1 MSHGSYAMFVLD
13 GGFFR
18 MVPIEKWY
26 KFTERNKFQ
35 ALDIEAAE
43 KALKANAKVPRWIMK
58 LTKQEEKEQAKL
70 EREQNMK
77 NMSKLKGIR
86 GDRLGHLAKSET
98 AEADELD
105 FEDDRFADDEEAP
118 MVEGDEQE
126 NKEIEV
132 FFSFPVTVITVSGAR
147 S

>member
-1 MSHGSYAMFVLD
+1 IAPYGGAAKPRTNNFKKKTQQVFHGNEADRRLKFEEHYPWFIEDFDNKNTWQGQLESNMSHGSYAMFVLD

-77 NMSKLKGIR
+77 NMSKLK
-86 GDRLGHLAKSET
+86 
-98 AEADELD
+98 
-105 FEDDRFADDEEAP
+105 
-118 MVEGDEQE
+118 
-126 NKEIEV
+126 
-132 FFSFPVTVITVSGAR
+132 
-147 S
+147 